1 MKIYTSYFGNLKKLT
16 KAGIV
21 ALGVSRY
28 PPHWFS
34 NPTIV
39 ELAPQ
44 PWMLAKGVSMEQY
57 DKTYQAQ
64 LSKLNPAKIVAEI
77 KKLSKDGKD
86 VALCCFEKEQREC
99 HRYDIMNWLKKAGY
113 DVEEYFQAEEAPKP
127 KTPPLI
133 QGLLF

>member
-28 PPHWFS
+28 PPQWF
-34 NPTIV
+34 TGATVV

-44 PWMLAKGVSMEQY
+44 PWMLKKDVPMSEY
-57 DKTYQAQ
+57 DKAYKKQLSGLTQAQ
-64 LSKLNPAKIVAEI
+64 IIKQVRALAK
-77 KKLSKDGKD
+77 DRD
-86 VALCCFEKEQREC
+86 VALCCFEKEQKDC
-99 HRYDIMNWLKKAGY
+99 HRYDIAQWLKAAGY
-113 DVEEYFQAEEAPKP
+113 EVEEYHEEAKEEKP
-127 KTPPLI
+127 KAPPII